1 MPTATAE
8 VIRTINIETASRMIG
23 RSGQG
28 TIDLINRGQLKASRA
43 PGPYQVDVDS
53 VIQFIAQERKP
64 KPQTEAAQAQSQA
77 AS

>member
-8 VIRTINIETASRMIG
+8 VTRTINIETASRMIG

-28 TIDLINRGQLKASRA
+28 TIDLINRGQIKASRA

-53 VIQFIAQERKP
+53 VLQFIAQERKP
-64 KPQTEAAQAQSQA
+64 KPSEDARPIQGAL
-77 AS
+77 